1 MVIINSNLISM
12 ELSKEESEEKPR
24 NLWKE
29 VDLNKYQVK
38 AINLPLTIIILLN
51 FYNLNNNDFLIIYLK
66 VVCYNFFY

>member
-1 MVIINSNLISM
+1 M

-24 NLWKE
+24 NLWK
-29 VDLNKYQVK
+29 DTDPDKYRVK